1 MNYTFSPLSDDA
13 VVVQFGD
20 KIDLHTHK
28 IIQTVANYLSTS
40 PFEGMT
46 EYVPA
51 YTTLTV
57 YYNPVAVYRSQR
69 CMPEKRALP
78 YRLVTEWLAAI
89 MENVTDNSSSN
100 PREIAIPV
108 CYGGEYGPDLEIV
121 AQKNQITAAEV
132 VHYHAANKY
141 LVYMMGFAPGFPY
154 IGGMSDKIAASRKET
169 PRLHIPA
176 GSVGIAGEQTGVYPI
191 DTPGGWQIIGQTPLP
206 LLQPN
211 QEPPTLLQ
219 SGDTIHFYAI
229 SEEDFK
235 KWEN

>member
-20 KIDLHTHK
+20 EIDLHTHQT
-28 IIQTVANYLSTS
+28 IQTVANHLNTS
-40 PFEGMT
+40 PFKGMI

-57 YYNPVAVYRSQR
+57 YYNPVSVYRSHLNSLK
-69 CMPEKRALP
+69 KRALP
-78 YRLVTEWLAAI
+78 YQLVTEWLTSI
-89 MENVTDNSSSN
+89 IEEITENSSSN
-100 PREIAIPV
+100 PRKIDIPV
-108 CYGGEYGPDLEIV
+108 CYGSDYGPDLEIV
-121 AQKNQITAAEV
+121 AQKNKLTPEEV
-132 VHYHAANKY
+132 IQYHSDSEY

-154 IGGMSDKIAASRKET
+154 IGGMSDKIATSRKET
-169 PRLHIPA
+169 PRLKIPA

-191 DTPGGWQIIGQTPLP
+191 DTPGGWQIIGRTPLP
-206 LLQPN
+206 LLQPE

-219 SGDTIHFYAI
+219 SGDIIHFYAI
-229 SEEDFK
+229 SEEDFI